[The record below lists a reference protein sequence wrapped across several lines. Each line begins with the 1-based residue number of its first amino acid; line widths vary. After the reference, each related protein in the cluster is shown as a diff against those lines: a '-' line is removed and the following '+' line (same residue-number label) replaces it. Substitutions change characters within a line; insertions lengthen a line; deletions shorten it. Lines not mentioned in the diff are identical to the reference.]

1 MKGTKLMLLVLLA
14 LLLGTTLSFSH
25 ANASVAPTDRPAGS
39 ASNAVSAERG
49 VEIALAHL
57 QANAPDLGLS
67 ASDLADLRVTDNIV
81 LKSSGARV
89 VHFQQTV
96 NGIGVFNGVLNVT
109 VSAEGAVIFVG
120 NRGVADLAKS
130 VNTTTP
136 TLSAEDAIASA
147 ARGLELTYTPDSL
160 NVLESVGGVERE
172 IRYSGGDLS
181 IEYIPV
187 KLAYQPMGD
196 GSVRLA
202 WDLNIYQLD
211 AKHWWH
217 VRVDAT
223 TGEVLNTADWVVSEN
238 WDKLIAEGAVEYNSA
253 MPETGTGTES
263 GITAPSGGDGS
274 SYKIYDIPVESPIH
288 TSPTPPSD
296 ARTTINDPANTTA
309 SPFGWHDTNGAAG
322 AEFQTTQG
330 NNVHAYTDTDA
341 NNTPDAGS
349 SPSGGAGLDFD
360 FPLDLTQPPS
370 AYRPAAVTNLFAWN
384 NFLHDVP
391 YLYGFDEANGNFQEN
406 NYGRGG
412 LGSDYVQA
420 EAQDGSGTN
429 NANFA
434 TPADGQNPRMQMY
447 VGTTPNPDVDGDLDN
462 GVIAHEYGHG
472 ISNRLTG
479 GPSNVSCLQNSEQMG
494 EGWSDWQALM
504 FTMEPGDQGEDAR
517 GIGNYLFGQ
526 PVTGP
531 GIRPAPYSTDF
542 AVNNYDYND
551 RNSVAIPHGIGFLW
565 ATMLWEMNWNLID
578 RYGYN
583 ADIYDYTALDDGNIL
598 AYQLVQDGMAIQPC
612 SPGFEDGRDAILA
625 ADVALTGGANRCD
638 IWEAFATRGMG
649 FSADQGSSGSVS
661 DGTTAFDMPSFCL
674 GTAVTPASQAICAGT
689 NAVYNVAI
697 TAPFTQTTTLS
708 GSGNPTPSTLAFA
721 PTSGTPAFSSTLTV
735 GNTAGVAA
743 GNYNLVITGTSASY
757 VNSAD
762 ATLQVFSGAPGAATL
777 TAPANGASGTSTAP
791 TFQWSVLTNISGYQL
806 QVATDVGFTSIVID
820 ETVDDT
826 SYTPTAPLNP
836 QTTYYWRVRGLNPC
850 GNGAYSAVFS
860 FTTANLICVSPD
872 LGIPDG
878 NPTGATYTFT
888 ISQSQVITDLNVYVD
903 MTHTW
908 IGDVDLQ
915 LTHGA
920 TSVRFFDRPGVP
932 ASTFGCSGDNMD
944 NTFDDEGTINAENG
958 CMNSTPAYPAGATLI
973 PNNPLSAF
981 DGANINGTWTLLAR
995 DLVSADT
1002 GTVNTLCLQVPASTG
1017 GGSPEINV
1025 TPSTLDET
1033 HTTPPQV
1040 TTDTLTI
1047 QNTGNADL
1055 TWSISEDDSR
1065 PFANPNP
1072 AQPRDPNAPVQRLGA
1087 AGGATVS
1094 PLVLGPIVGDGSF
1107 ETGTPNAEWEE
1118 FSANFGTPL
1127 CDAVCGTGGG
1137 TGPRTGAWWSWF
1149 GGTTAAETGIL
1160 TQTVTIPSGS
1170 AELSFWLEIPPTA
1183 TGTNGFLSVRMDGT
1197 EVFRA
1202 EETTP
1207 GYGTYAEVTV
1217 DATAYADGGTHELVF
1232 FSVTDAGAAV
1242 TNFFV
1247 DDVAITTSGGP
1258 VACDAP
1264 TDIPWL
1270 TLSSTAGTTGG
1281 GASSNVSVV
1290 YNSASLTAGTYTGT
1304 LCIESNDA
1312 DEALV
1317 QVPVS
1322 LEVAEDP
1329 TAVSLADLNAAGN
1342 TVPVALFAA
1351 TGIMLLAAAGFVM
1364 RRK

>member
-1 MKGTKLMLLVLLA
+1 MKATKLLLLL
-14 LLLGTTLSFSH
+14 LLTLVLGTTLSFSH
-25 ANASVAPTDRPAGS
+25 ANAAVAPTDRPAG
-39 ASNAVSAERG
+39 ATSNAVSAERG
-49 VEIALAHL
+49 VEIARNHL
-57 QANAPDLGLS
+57 IANAADLGLS
-67 ASDLADLRVTDNIV
+67 ASDLADLRVGKNTV

-89 VHFQQTV
+89 VHFTQTV
-96 NGIGVFNGVLNVT
+96 NGIAVHNAFLNVT
-109 VSAEGAVIFVG
+109 ITTDGTVIYVG
-120 NRGVADLAKS
+120 NRGVANLQKS
-130 VNTTTP
+130 VNTAVP
-136 TLSAEDAIASA
+136 TISPTEAIAGA
-147 ARGLELTYTPDSL
+147 ARALELSYTPDSL
-160 NVLESVGGVERE
+160 NVLESIGGTERE
-172 IRYSGGDLS
+172 VRYSGGDLS

-187 KLAYQPMGD
+187 KLAYQPTAD
-196 GSVRLA
+196 GSLRLA
-202 WDLNIYQLD
+202 WDMNIYQLD

-223 TGEVLNTADWVVSEN
+223 TGELLSTHDWVVSEN
-238 WDKLIAEGAVEYNSA
+238 WDKLIEEGAVEYNTA
-253 MPETGTGTES
+253 VPQTGTGTES
-263 GITAPSGGDGS
+263 GVTAPAGGDGS
-274 SYKIYDIPVESPIH
+274 SYDVYPIPIESPIH
-288 TSPTPPSD
+288 AVPTPPGD
-296 ARTTINDPANTTA
+296 ARVVINEPADTTA

-322 AEFQTTQG
+322 PEFQTTQG
-330 NNVHAYTDTDA
+330 NNAHAYTDTDA

-349 SPSGGAGLDFD
+349 SPSGGAGLDFA

-370 AYRPAAVTNLFAWN
+370 AYRPAAVTNLFVWN
-384 NFLHDVP
+384 NYLHDVS
-391 YLYGFDEANGNFQEN
+391 YIYGFDEAQGNFQEN
-406 NYGRGG
+406 NYGNGG
-412 LGSDYVQA
+412 VASDYVQA

-447 VGTTPNPDVDGDLDN
+447 VGTNPTPDVDGDLDN

-479 GPSNVSCLQNSEQMG
+479 NSVSCLQNSEQMG

-504 FTMEPGDQGEDAR
+504 FTMEPGDTGPQAR

-526 PVTGP
+526 PVTGG

-542 AVNNYDYND
+542 GVNNYDYND
-551 RNSVAIPHGIGFLW
+551 RTSVAIPHGIGFLW

-578 RYGYN
+578 RYGFN
-583 ADIYDYTALDDGNIL
+583 PDIYDVTAQDGNIL

-638 IWEAFATRGMG
+638 IWEAFAVRGMG

-661 DGTTAFDMPSFCL
+661 DGQAAFDMPSFCL

-689 NAVYNVAI
+689 SAVYNVAI

-708 GSGNPTPSTLAFA
+708 GSGNPAPSTLNFA

-743 GNYNLVITGTSASY
+743 GDYTIIITGTSASY
-757 VNSAD
+757 VNNAD
-762 ATLQVFSGAPGAATL
+762 AELLVFAGTPGATTL
-777 TAPANGASGTSTAP
+777 TSPANGATGVSTAP
-791 TFQWSVLTNISGYQL
+791 TFQWAVLTNISGYQL
-806 QVATDVGFTSIVID
+806 QVATDAAFTNIVID
-820 ETVDDT
+820 ETVDT
-826 SYTPTAPLNP
+826 NSYTPTSALNP

-850 GNGAYSAVFS
+850 GNGQYSAVFS
-860 FTTANLICVSPD
+860 FQTANLICFNPS
-872 LGIPDG
+872 LAIPD
-878 NPTGATYTFT
+878 NSPAGATFNFT
-888 ISQSQVITDLNVYVD
+888 INQSQVITDLNVYID

-908 IGDVDLQ
+908 VGDVDLQ

-932 ASTFGCSGDNMD
+932 ASTFGCSGDNLD
-944 NTFDDEGTINAENG
+944 NTFDDEGTINTETG
-958 CMNSTPAYPAGATLI
+958 CTTSTPAYPAGAALI
-973 PNNPLSAF
+973 PNNLLSAF
-981 DGANINGTWTLLAR
+981 DGANTSGQWTLLAR
-995 DLVSADT
+995 DGAGGDT
-1002 GTVNTLCLQVPASTG
+1002 GTVNTICLQVPAGSG

-1025 TPSTLDET
+1025 TPSSLSET

-1055 TWSISEDDSR
+1055 TWSIYEDDSR
-1065 PFANPNP
+1065 PFASPNP
-1072 AQPRDPNAPVQRLGA
+1072 AQPRDPNAPTQRLGA
-1087 AGGATVS
+1087 AGGAATS
-1094 PLVLGPIVGDGSF
+1094 PVVLGSIVGDGSF
-1107 ETGTPNAEWEE
+1107 EAGTPNPEWDE
-1118 FSANFGTPL
+1118 FSSNFGTPL

-1137 TGPRTGAWWSWF
+1137 TGPRTGAWWAWF
-1149 GGTTAAETGIL
+1149 GGTTAQETGII
-1160 TQTVTIPSGS
+1160 TQSVTIPAGT
-1170 AELSFWLEIPPTA
+1170 AELTFWLEIPATA

-1197 EVFRA
+1197 ELFRA
-1202 EETTP
+1202 EETTT
-1207 GYGTYAEVTV
+1207 GYSTYAEVSV
-1217 DATAYADGGTHELVF
+1217 DVSAYAGGTHTLSF
-1232 FSVTDAGAAV
+1232 FSTTDAGSAV

-1247 DDVAITTSGGP
+1247 DDVAITAGGGGP

-1270 TLSSTAGTTGG
+1270 TLSGTSGTTAG

-1290 YNSASLTAGTYTGT
+1290 YNSASLATGTYTGT
-1304 LCIESNDA
+1304 LCVESNDT

-1317 QVPVS
+1317 QVPVT
-1322 LEVAEDP
+1322 LEVGPP

-1342 TVPVALFAA
+1342 TLPVVLFATA
-1351 TGIMLLAAAGFVM
+1351 GIMLLAAAGFVI